1 VGHRNARQLRRCRY
15 RPRIWLA
22 VGTESIDEDGNL
34 AAFEIGWIF
43 NRSLEFRALP
53 GSHDIGETLMLQW
66 VTRRR

>member
-1 VGHRNARQLRRCRY
+1 MPDSSEDVVTVREY
-15 RPRIWLA
+15 RLA